1 MDFGAFNWVLIT
13 GVGVAILFGVLLF
26 ARIKNQ
32 KSDVPKERTEAATH
46 RLYQEEEAA
55 HRGEGNNVP

>member
-1 MDFGAFNWVLIT
+1 MDFGAFNWVMMT

-26 ARIKNQ
+26 ARIRNQ
-32 KSDVPKERTEAATH
+32 KSDVSKERTEAATH